1 MEAPFSRAQGAIV
14 VAKPE
19 LGIKRICGSC
29 GAKFYD
35 LARESIVCPKCG
47 TIYEAAAAAPTRAPA
62 AVARPKPAPAP
73 VVAVEEPELPQPAEA
88 EVISL
93 EDVEAEEKGKAKPA
107 VPDAEAE
114 PDEEVEIATKEADD
128 TFLEQEEEEPGDV
141 SDIIGEKVEED
152 DET

>member
-1 MEAPFSRAQGAIV
+1 MEAPFFRAQGAIV
-14 VAKPE
+14 VAKPD

-47 TIYEAAAAAPTRAPA
+47 TSYEAAAVPARTQAA
-62 AVARPKPAPAP
+62 ARPVPTPAP
-73 VVAVEEPELPQPAEA
+73 VAAVEEPELPQPAEV

-93 EDVEAEEKGKAKPA
+93 EDVDAEEKGKAKTA

-114 PDEEVEIATKEADD
+114 AESDEEVEIATKEADD

>member
-1 MEAPFSRAQGAIV
+1 MEAPFPRAQGAIV
-14 VAKPE
+14 VARPE

-47 TIYEAAAAAPTRAPA
+47 TIYEAAATTPTRTPA
-62 AVARPKPAPAP
+62 AVARPEPVPAP
-73 VVAVEEPELPQPAEA
+73 VAAVEEPELPQPAEA

-93 EDVEAEEKGKAKPA
+93 EDVDAEEKSKAKTA

-114 PDEEVEIATKEADD
+114 PDEVEIATKETDD

>member
-1 MEAPFSRAQGAIV
+1 MEAPFPRAQGAIV
-14 VAKPE
+14 VARPE

-47 TIYEAAAAAPTRAPA
+47 TIYEAAAIPTRTPA
-62 AVARPKPAPAP
+62 AAAMRPEPAPAP
-73 VVAVEEPELPQPAEA
+73 VAAVEEPELPQPAEV

-93 EDVEAEEKGKAKPA
+93 EDVDAEEKGKAKTA

-114 PDEEVEIATKEADD
+114 PEEEVEIATKEADD

>member
-1 MEAPFSRAQGAIV
+1 MEAPFFRAQGAIV

-35 LARESIVCPKCG
+35 LARDSIVCPRCG
-47 TIYEAAAAAPTRAPA
+47 TIYEAAAVPARTPA
-62 AVARPKPAPAP
+62 AARPEPAPPP
-73 VVAVEEPELPQPAEA
+73 VAAVEEPELPQPAEV

-93 EDVEAEEKGKAKPA
+93 EDVDAEEKGKAKTA
-107 VPDAEAE
+107 VPDGEAE